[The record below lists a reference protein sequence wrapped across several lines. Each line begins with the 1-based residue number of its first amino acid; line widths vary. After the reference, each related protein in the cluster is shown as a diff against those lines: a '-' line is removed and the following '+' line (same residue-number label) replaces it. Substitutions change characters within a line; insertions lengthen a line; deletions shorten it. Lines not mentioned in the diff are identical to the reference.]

1 MFLDCS
7 AHGARGATRGEGHTD
22 VLLIPVFLSLQSI
35 YQSGYVEGE
44 TKSVPGVLRRSGAG
58 LGDTEQMH
66 RPSVVLFISSGG
78 RFLRQVHIDFIGRVG
93 FLGHNVFNMEVR
105 FARRRHSGSSPKL
118 GGTGGSLD

>member
-44 TKSVPGVLRRSGAG
+44 TKSVPGVLRRSASGEPSTG
-58 LGDTEQMH
+58 LPVAIPQSTVNDEIHAHESFRLEPFPAQSIRSNQSAVVRVSFPLRRGSR
-66 RPSVVLFISSGG
+66 RPSGIAV
-78 RFLRQVHIDFIGRVG
+78 QID
-93 FLGHNVFNMEVR
+93 
-105 FARRRHSGSSPKL
+105 
-118 GGTGGSLD
+118 